1 MFDATIRII
10 MHSPAQ
16 EVKERLSILDVV
28 SSYVKLDKAGAHY
41 KARCPFHSEKT
52 ASFVVSPV
60 RGTYHCFGC
69 NKGGDI
75 FSFVEE
81 IEGIDFR
88 EALEKLAAQAG
99 VVLRVVDP
107 KEASA
112 RKAEFDCIEQA
123 AKFYEYMLGK
133 NAAALE
139 YLVSRG
145 ISPESIKAWR
155 IGYAPA
161 DWRQLTTFLVSR
173 KHAEHAIEKVGL
185 GITGERGMYDRFR
198 GRIMFPIFDSQ
209 GRVVAFSGRLF
220 DPSGT
225 QPDAAKYVN
234 SPETSLYNKSK
245 ILYGY
250 DRAKQGMLREG
261 SAVLVEGQV
270 DLVMAHQ
277 AGTINAVAVSGTALT
292 EEHLGLIKRF
302 TDNLLIAFDSD
313 KAGLAAG
320 ERGVRMALALGMD
333 VKMVRITSG
342 KDPADLIKDDPGA
355 WRRALAE
362 AKHVILFYLDALGD
376 TDGDPRTLIKEVAKR
391 VLPFVVEVK
400 NTIDQDY
407 FIKQIAHR
415 LGVGEDAV
423 RAEAAKIR
431 DTAPEI
437 KSADMTLFTVTETTT
452 LERRIAGI
460 YLWRKSLT
468 NTAHVGPHIEAEYER
483 ITGRPLASLIE
494 SIPENHKQELILRA
508 EVEYAGHR
516 EIRNEIDELLL
527 SLEDEVLR
535 DRLGTLLA
543 IVKRRGEDLSE
554 AELSEIHT
562 IQKQRDDLR
571 TKRVSETL

>member
-1 MFDATIRII
+1 

-28 SSYVKLDKAGAHY
+28 SSYIKLDKAGAHY
-41 KARCPFHSEKT
+41 KARCPFHNEKT
-52 ASFVVSPV
+52 ASFIVSPA

-75 FSFVEE
+75 FSFVED

-99 VVLRVVDP
+99 VVLKAVDP

-133 NAAALE
+133 NPAALD
-139 YLVSRG
+139 YLAGRG
-145 ISPESIKAWR
+145 ITSESIKAWR

-161 DWRQLTTFLVSR
+161 NWRELTTFLVSR
-173 KHAEHAIEKVGL
+173 KHTESVIDKVGL
-185 GITGERGMYDRFR
+185 GIPGERGMYDRFR

-234 SPETSLYNKSK
+234 SPETSLYSKSRV
-245 ILYGY
+245 LYGY

-277 AGTINAVAVSGTALT
+277 AGTVNAVAVSGTALT
-292 EEHLGLIKRF
+292 EDHLGLIKRF

-333 VKMVRITSG
+333 VKMVCITGG
-342 KDPADLIKDDPGA
+342 KDPADLVKDDPEA
-355 WRRALAE
+355 WKRALAE
-362 AKHVILFYLDALGD
+362 AKHVILFYLDALAE
-376 TDGDPRTLIKEVAKR
+376 TASDPRVLIKEVANR

-423 RAEAAKIR
+423 RAEARKVQATLPEAKPMSI
-431 DTAPEI
+431 TPA
-437 KSADMTLFTVTETTT
+437 SATDTTT
-452 LERRIAGI
+452 LERKIAGI

-483 ITGRPLASLIE
+483 ITGRSLISLIE
-494 SIPENHKQELILRA
+494 SIPENRKQELILRA

-516 EIRNEIDELLL
+516 DIRNEIDELLL

-535 DRLGTLLA
+535 DQLEKLLSL
-543 IVKRRGEDLSE
+543 VKRRGEESSE
-554 AELSEIHT
+554 GELTEIHT
-562 IQKQRDDLR
+562 IQKRRDELR
-571 TKRVSETL
+571 TKRVSETF